1 MISRRPRASA
11 LRRRRTSP
19 NPQAQC
25 SANVMNWPSDQV
37 DRVVRPD
44 DAQRT
49 KLDALQSAMTQS
61 ADMIKA
67 ACPSDVPATPPARLA
82 AVGQRLNA
90 MLQAVGTVRPA
101 LADFYGSLSDDQ
113 KARFNTMGKQLFAE
127 NSR

>member
-1 MISRRPRASA
+1 MKGLFLDA
-11 LRRRRTSP
+11 
-19 NPQAQC
+19 
-25 SANVMNWPSDQV
+25 V
-37 DRVVRPD
+37 DDLADVFRRVVRPD
-44 DAQRT
+44 DTQRG
-49 KLDALQSAMTQS
+49 KLQTLQSAS
-61 ADMIKA
+61 AQASDIIKT

-127 NSR
+127 NSQ